1 MVILSSRVQG
11 GKMELPALKFVGS
24 RDSCDSQTWDP
35 IHAVCMR
42 LRECLSSKELTTKYE
57 PDVGLQGYFKSRR
70 VLCSHL
76 VHGYM
81 IKLSS

>member
-1 MVILSSRVQG
+1 MVTLSCQVKG

-24 RDSCDSQTWDP
+24 RDSQTWDP

-42 LRECLSSKELTTKYE
+42 LRECLSSKKLTTKFE
-57 PDVGLQGYFKSRR
+57 PDVGLQGYYKSRR

-81 IKLSS
+81 IKLLS